1 MTDNTTS
8 ISNEQP
14 NIATNTSAGGTQQ
27 NTYPY
32 GTAQYGTSQYGTPQ
46 YGGAYADAP
55 YGGTPYG
62 GYTPYPSASAGA
74 GVNAGAQAK
83 NAKSTLGGKTIAMI
97 VGIAL
102 ACGLVGGAGGALA
115 VNALVGQ
122 TSSTQMEMQ
131 MPGDMDSDMGDMG
144 GMGGFGGQS
153 GDGQSA
159 PDGMSQGGSSD
170 SGQSGG
176 DSADTGSGSTGSN
189 NSSSDSDA
197 GTNAFGDSSM
207 TI

>member
-8 ISNEQP
+8 LSNEQP
-14 NIATNTSAGGTQQ
+14 NIATNTSAEGAQQ
-27 NTYPY
+27 GAYPY
-32 GTAQYGTSQYGTPQ
+32 TTAQYGTTQYRTPQYGTPQ
-46 YGGAYADAP
+46 YGGGYADAP
-55 YGGTPYG
+55 YGGAPHG
-62 GYTPYPSASAGA
+62 GYAPYPSAPAGA
-74 GVNAGAQAK
+74 GVNAAAQAK
-83 NAKSTLGGKTIAMI
+83 NTKSTLGGKTIAMI

-131 MPGDMDSDMGDMG
+131 MPGDMDSDMG

-153 GDGQSA
+153 GDSQSA

-170 SGQSGG
+170 SGQSSG
-176 DSADTGSGSTGSN
+176 DSADSN

-197 GTNAFGDSSM
+197 GTNTFGDSSM